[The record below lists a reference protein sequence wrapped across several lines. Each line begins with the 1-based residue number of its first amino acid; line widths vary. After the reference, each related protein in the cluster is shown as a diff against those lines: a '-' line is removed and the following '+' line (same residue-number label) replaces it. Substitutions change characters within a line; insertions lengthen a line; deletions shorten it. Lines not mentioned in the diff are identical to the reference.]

1 MGNIL
6 VYFRY
11 INFYIIHM
19 ETIAIV
25 ILLVLGLIAIFVI
38 NLNNTLVK
46 MKQTIN
52 EATADIETFLKQRYD
67 LIPNLVETV
76 KGYAKHEKDLFENV
90 TKLRTEAM
98 NAKSTDEKLK
108 LDKQLQDNITKIFAV
123 AENYPELK
131 ANENFLNLQANLK
144 DMEEEIQKA
153 RRFYN
158 GTVRDFNTKIQVFPN
173 NIFAKMLGFSEFP
186 FFEASEEE
194 KQNVQVKF

>member
-1 MGNIL
+1 MQ
-6 VYFRY
+6 
-11 INFYIIHM
+11 
-19 ETIAIV
+19 TIAIV

-90 TKLRTEAM
+90 TKLRSEAM
-98 NAKSTDEKLK
+98 SAGSTGEKLR
-108 LDKQLQDNITKIFAV
+108 LDKQLQESITKIFAV

-144 DMEEEIQKA
+144 DMEEEIQKS

>member
-1 MGNIL
+1 MQ
-6 VYFRY
+6 
-11 INFYIIHM
+11 
-19 ETIAIV
+19 TIAIV

-38 NLNNTLVK
+38 NLNNALVK
-46 MKQTIN
+46 MKQTIS

-108 LDKQLQDNITKIFAV
+108 LDKQLQESITKIFAV

-144 DMEEEIQKA
+144 DMEDEIQKS

>member
-1 MGNIL
+1 MGMIG
-6 VYFRY
+6 
-11 INFYIIHM
+11 
-19 ETIAIV
+19 IV
-25 ILLVLGLIAIFVI
+25 LLIVFSLIVMYVI
-38 NLNNTLVK
+38 NLNNSLVK
-46 MKQTIN
+46 MKQTVN
-52 EATADIETFLKQRYD
+52 EATSDIETFLKQRYD

-90 TKLRTEAM
+90 TKLRSEAM
-98 NAKSTDEKLK
+98 NAGSTDEKLK
-108 LDKQLQDNITKIFAV
+108 LDKQLEQSISKIFAI

-144 DMEEEIQKA
+144 DMEEQIQKS

-158 GTVRDFNTKIQVFPN
+158 GTVRDFNTKIQLFPS
-173 NIFAKMLGFSEFP
+173 NIFAKMLGFREFP

>member
-1 MGNIL
+1 MQ
-6 VYFRY
+6 
-11 INFYIIHM
+11 
-19 ETIAIV
+19 TIAIV
-25 ILLVLGLIAIFVI
+25 VLIVLGLIAIFV
-38 NLNNTLVK
+38 NLNNALVK
-46 MKQTIN
+46 MKQTIS

-158 GTVRDFNTKIQVFPN
+158 GTVRDFNTKYRYSQT
-173 NIFAKMLGFSEFP
+173 IFLQRCLDLMSFLFL
-186 FFEASEEE
+186 
-194 KQNVQVKF
+194 